1 MVIDPTAWAMELQA
15 FIGWDEVF
23 DAFVDPSALVPLPQG
38 ITMLP
43 LTTKWLSSWNLP
55 HLPILLGEGELPSEL
70 NAMGV
75 LLSEQGQTER
85 RPDGVVVHS
94 GGRVAYVE
102 VLHLAG
108 RKRQAGLVWE
118 CGVVDYPLRL
128 SGRWAMEEILVRL
141 GVRPHCKRDAFATEG
156 LGRFSTTELWAKFA
170 VNESELSEKRKKT
183 SKK

>member
-1 MVIDPTAWAMELQA
+1 MAIDPTAWAMELQA

-23 DAFVDPSALVPLPQG
+23 GAFPDQAVLVFLPQG

-43 LTTKWLSSWNLP
+43 LTTEWLSSWKLP
-55 HLPILLGEGELPSEL
+55 HLPILLGDGALPPEL
-70 NAMGV
+70 NAIGV
-75 LLSEQGQTER
+75 MLSQGGLTER
-85 RPDGVVVHS
+85 RSDGVVEHA

-118 CGVVDYPLRL
+118 GGVVDYPLRL
-128 SGRWAMEEILVRL
+128 SGRWAMEEILARL

-156 LGRFSTTELWAKFA
+156 LGRFSTTKSWAKFA
-170 VNESELSEKRKKT
+170 ASEPLLSQKRKKS